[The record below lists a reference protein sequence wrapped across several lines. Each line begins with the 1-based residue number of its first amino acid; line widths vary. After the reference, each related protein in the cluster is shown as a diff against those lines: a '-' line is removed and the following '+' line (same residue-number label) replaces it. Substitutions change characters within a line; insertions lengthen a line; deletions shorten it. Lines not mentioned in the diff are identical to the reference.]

1 VVAIAITRLAK
12 HEGSI
17 SLFVRFVKNYFVF
30 YSLQD
35 FSEPASTSAGNPWDR
50 RATAAL
56 WAGRVK
62 AILITHREQAL
73 ATKIGILIVE
83 DDEGS
88 QSALRQVLDSEGWYV
103 RIVPFLSDALAELS
117 SGEWSLVIL
126 NIAMTGL
133 SGPVYLT
140 LRELALAPAVEE
152 GMVRARV
159 LFLVPEAHAPKVQ
172 PALEKDRLPYVLKP
186 FQFNDFLEK
195 VSDLLMETD
204 ALASPI
210 RQVRHD
216 ASAAA
221 RKLQERRAGHESD
234 IRQGRRDTGMFAKR
248 EDYVMTEEEIADYE
262 KSEQAEREQKRKTKE
277 PLQR

>member
-1 VVAIAITRLAK
+1 
-12 HEGSI
+12 
-17 SLFVRFVKNYFVF
+17 
-30 YSLQD
+30 
-35 FSEPASTSAGNPWDR
+35 
-50 RATAAL
+50 
-56 WAGRVK
+56 
-62 AILITHREQAL
+62 L

-83 DDEGS
+83 DDEAT
-88 QSALRQVLDSEGWYV
+88 QSALRQVLDTEGWYV
-103 RIVPFLSDALAELS
+103 RIVPLLRDALAELS

-133 SGPVYLT
+133 AGPVYLT
-140 LRELALAPAVEE
+140 LRELALAAAVEE

-159 LFLVPEAHAPKVQ
+159 LFLVPDAQAAEVQ

-216 ASAAA
+216 ASAAE

-248 EDYVMTEEEIADYE
+248 DEYVMTEEEIADYE
-262 KSEQAEREQKRKTKE
+262 KSEQAERELKRKKKD

>member
-1 VVAIAITRLAK
+1 
-12 HEGSI
+12 
-17 SLFVRFVKNYFVF
+17 
-30 YSLQD
+30 
-35 FSEPASTSAGNPWDR
+35 
-50 RATAAL
+50 
-56 WAGRVK
+56 
-62 AILITHREQAL
+62 
-73 ATKIGILIVE
+73 
-83 DDEGS
+83 
-88 QSALRQVLDSEGWYV
+88 
-103 RIVPFLSDALAELS
+103 VPFLSDALSELS

-133 SGPVYLT
+133 AGPVYLT

-159 LFLVPEAHAPKVQ
+159 LFLVPEAHAAEVQ

-216 ASAAA
+216 SSAAA

-262 KSEQAEREQKRKTKE
+262 KSEQAEREQKRKKKD